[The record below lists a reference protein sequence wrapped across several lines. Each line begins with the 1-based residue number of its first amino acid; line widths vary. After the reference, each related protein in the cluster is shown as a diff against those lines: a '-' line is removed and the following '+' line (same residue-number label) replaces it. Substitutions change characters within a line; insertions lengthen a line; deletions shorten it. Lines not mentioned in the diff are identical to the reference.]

1 MEPVNRSGALE
12 CLDILSTDTAV
23 ALLPERSELS
33 ARRIEREIRKAI
45 VTLELLPGAALSEKE
60 TAERY
65 GVSRQPVREAFI
77 ALARARL
84 VEIQPRSGTTVVK
97 ISTALMLEAR
107 FVRELLETAVVRRA
121 CERFD
126 SRVRARLDYLLEI
139 QERAAR
145 AGGHYEF
152 QRADEDFHAAIA
164 EGAGCPSAWQVMG
177 DIKSHLERVC
187 HLTLPNASSL
197 GLLIRQHRD
206 ILAAIDARDPDAAA
220 AALHVHLSEIL
231 AALPEVA
238 ARYAALF
245 SD

>member
-1 MEPVNRSGALE
+1 MLNEQTLV
-12 CLDILSTDTAV
+12 LS
-23 ALLPERSELS
+23 ERAESA

-45 VTLELLPGAALSEKE
+45 VTLELLPGANLSEGE
-60 TAERY
+60 IAERY

-84 VEIQPRSGTTVVK
+84 VDIQPRSGTTVVK
-97 ISTALMLEAR
+97 ISISLMLEAR
-107 FVRELLETAVVRRA
+107 FIRESLESAVVRRA

-126 SRVRARLDYLLEI
+126 ARVRSRIDYLLAV

-145 AGGHYEF
+145 GGEHYEF

-164 EGAGCPSAWQVMG
+164 EGAGCPSAWAVVG
-177 DIKSHLERVC
+177 DIKAHLERVC
-187 HLTLPNASSL
+187 HLTLPSASSL
-197 GLLIRQHRD
+197 GVLLGQHRE
-206 ILAAIDARDPDAAA
+206 ILAAIDARDPDAAE
-220 AALHVHLSEIL
+220 AALRRHLSEIL

-238 ARYAALF
+238 ARHAALF

>member
-1 MEPVNRSGALE
+1 MASEFLRKML
-12 CLDILSTDTAV
+12 TDQV
-23 ALLPERSELS
+23 IVLPERTESS

-45 VTLELLPGAALSEKE
+45 VTLELLPGATLSEKE

-84 VEIQPRSGTTVVK
+84 VDIQPRSGTTVVK
-97 ISTALMLEAR
+97 ISTSLMLEAR
-107 FVRELLETAVVRRA
+107 FIRESLERAVVRRA

-126 SRVRARLDYLLEI
+126 ARVRTRLDYLLEA
-139 QERAAR
+139 QEWAAR
-145 AGGHYEF
+145 ADEHYEF
-152 QRADEDFHAAIA
+152 QRADEDFHAGIA
-164 EGAGCPSAWQVMG
+164 EGAGCPSAWQVIG

-197 GLLIRQHRD
+197 NVLISQHRA
-206 ILAAIDARDPDAAA
+206 ILAGIDARDADAAE

-238 ARYAALF
+238 ARHASLF

>member
-1 MEPVNRSGALE
+1 MERLRIVLNDFL
-12 CLDILSTDTAV
+12 V
-23 ALLPERSELS
+23 APSPERSESS

-45 VTLELLPGAALSEKE
+45 VTLELLPGATLSEKD
-60 TAERY
+60 TADRY

-84 VEIQPRSGTTVVK
+84 VDIQPRSGTTVVK
-97 ISTALMLEAR
+97 ISTSLMLEAR
-107 FVRELLETAVVRRA
+107 FVRESLETAVVRRA

-126 SRVRARLDYLLEI
+126 ARVRARLDYLLQV

-145 AGGHYEF
+145 LGEHYEF

-187 HLTLPNASSL
+187 HLTLPNPSSL

-206 ILAAIDARDPDAAA
+206 ILAAIDARDADAAA
-220 AALHVHLSEIL
+220 AALRIHLSEIL

-238 ARYAALF
+238 ARHAALF